1 MSKVAAA
8 WPGYIRTEDRERGRG
23 RKNRRQ
29 RMIKRSTKS

>member
-23 RKNRRQ
+23 RQNGRQ
-29 RMIKRSTKS
+29 RMIKWTTKS